1 MSLTEIKKDVKTE
14 YTHALGV
21 DEIHNFF
28 YKLFRKNIRIVD
40 VHQVEFGNY
49 SLNDLFESDIR
60 DFQASISNKEGEYIQ
75 DVIILFVPTV
85 SPFFG
90 HYQLL
95 AKKNDIIYF
104 FDSYG
109 EDYNALPKKVNNSG
123 KVFISDNF
131 GRLVIN
137 SGKEIIVN
145 NVKYQT
151 NNEQDSTCGF
161 HSSICG
167 FYFIVEK
174 QATLNGYYEFIKS
187 FMKNDSTHTKYDS
200 IVIYLFKN
208 LSPKR

>member
-95 AKKNDIIYF
+95 TKKNDIIYF
-104 FDSYG
+104 LIHMVKTIIRY
-109 EDYNALPKKVNNSG
+109 PKK
-123 KVFISDNF
+123 
-131 GRLVIN
+131 L
-137 SGKEIIVN
+137 IIL
-145 NVKYQT
+145 VKY
-151 NNEQDSTCGF
+151 
-161 HSSICG
+161 
-167 FYFIVEK
+167 
-174 QATLNGYYEFIKS
+174 
-187 FMKNDSTHTKYDS
+187 
-200 IVIYLFKN
+200 LF
-208 LSPKR
+208 LIILEGL